1 MKPLPDGGTIGVG
14 AFASSYDMRSEVER
28 GVEWW
33 ESRGYRVKL
42 APGVYA
48 RDDYVAGDAR
58 SRAADLHALFA
69 DPEVDVVQTLQ
80 GGFGSSEM
88 IPHLDFDLI
97 AANPKPF
104 VGYSDITS
112 LHVPIRQRA
121 GLPDLLRLRPRW
133 ASAPRRR
140 RTSRRSACSR
150 CSAATSRARCRATPT
165 TRTCARSRPA
175 ARRRRSSAAASGSS
189 CRRSGRRGS
198 CRPTARSSSSRTRTR
213 RRTTSTAS

>member
-33 ESRGYRVKL
+33 ERRGYRVKL

-58 SRAADLHALFA
+58 SRADDLHALFA

-97 AANPKPF
+97 ARQSRSRSS
-104 VGYSDITS
+104 VTRTS
-112 LHVPIRQRA
+112 
-121 GLPDLLRLRPRW
+121 PRCTCRS
-133 ASAPRRR
+133 ASAP
-140 RTSRRSACSR
+140 A
-150 CSAATSRARCRATPT
+150 
-165 TRTCARSRPA
+165 SRP
-175 ARRRRSSAAASGSS
+175 
-189 CRRSGRRGS
+189 
-198 CRPTARSSSSRTRTR
+198 
-213 RRTTSTAS
+213 STATA